1 MNEPILAQKIITEA
15 ENILAGK
22 AREMTL
28 EEFSETLQA
37 IAEGVENGTLAWQER
52 EDGEQDLV
60 TVH

>member
-22 AREMTL
+22 AREMTE
-28 EEFSETLQA
+28 EEFAETVQA
-37 IAEGVENGTLAWQER
+37 IAQGISDNTLAWQDR